1 MKQLWRVTLWCI
13 LIACICLC
21 SAEGSVTVT
30 DDLGREVTLE
40 KPAEKIAFEHYA
52 PAEAIKIV
60 GAWDKLVARDGYIT
74 DPEFFPDLDKIPA
87 ISPVKPTG
95 KLDLDYEKIYELKPD
110 LMIIQK
116 QDWNNDQYNDLFKK
130 LEPEIPV
137 VILDFIDPLTQAES
151 IEKLGKLTGTET
163 SAQAYASFVRGITS
177 DINAKTSI
185 LSDEEKPDV
194 FFKGPAYKPEQIFTY
209 GNGMKLWANM
219 LNLAGGRN
227 AVDNQS
233 AAWFEVDS
241 EWLIKKPID
250 IMVVHNREAMYPD
263 VFGYNAKDQDA
274 AKEKANS
281 LITNLTSNPVFSGN
295 DAVKNQKIY
304 LIADPLT
311 GTPRSIIGVAYLAK
325 WFHPD
330 LFNDL
335 NPEEI
340 HQKYLDFIGANY
352 DLKNTG
358 LFGYPGESS

>member
-1 MKQLWRVTLWCI
+1 MKQLYRVSLCCF
-13 LIACICLC
+13 LLALVCFC
-21 SAEGSVTVT
+21 SAEGSITVT

-40 KPAEKIAFEHYA
+40 KPAERIAFEHYA

-74 DPEFFPDLDKIPA
+74 DEEFFPNLDTIPA
-87 ISPVKPTG
+87 ISPEKPTG
-95 KLDLDYEKIYELKPD
+95 KLDLDYEKIYELRPD
-110 LMIIQK
+110 LMVVQK
-116 QDWNNDQYNDLFKK
+116 QDWNDEQYNEMFKK

-137 VILDFIDPLTQAES
+137 VILDFIDPVSQPES
-151 IEKLGKLTGTET
+151 IEKLGKLTGTEAR
-163 SAQAYASFVRGITS
+163 AQEYADFVRSITS
-177 DINAKTSI
+177 GINAKTSV
-185 LSDEEKPDV
+185 LADEEKPDV

-233 AAWFEVDS
+233 AAWFEVEP
-241 EWLIKKPID
+241 EWLLNQPID
-250 IMVVHNREAMYPD
+250 IMVVHSREAMYPD
-263 VFGYNAKDQDA
+263 IFGYQAQDQTV
-274 AKEKANS
+274 AKEKADT
-281 LITNLTSNPVFSGN
+281 LITNLISTPIFSGN
-295 DAVKNQKIY
+295 DAVKNNQVY

-325 WFHPD
+325 WLHPE
-330 LFNDL
+330 LFSDM

-340 HQKYLDFIGANY
+340 HQQYLDFIGANY
-352 DLKNTG
+352 NLKNTG